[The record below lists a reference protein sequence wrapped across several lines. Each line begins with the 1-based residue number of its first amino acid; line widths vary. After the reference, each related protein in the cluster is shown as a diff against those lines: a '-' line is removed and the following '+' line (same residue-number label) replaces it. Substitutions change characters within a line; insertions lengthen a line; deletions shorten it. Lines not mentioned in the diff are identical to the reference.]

1 MIYGSKIWME
11 RNISSSYQN
20 KLNMKNIVPSSRRN
34 MFMFRNER
42 ILKAEVYVMD
52 NMENKKDSSIDLLR
66 VYNEQK
72 IVHYYFQHLIM

>member
-1 MIYGSKIWME
+1 
-11 RNISSSYQN
+11 
-20 KLNMKNIVPSSRRN
+20 

-42 ILKAEVYVMD
+42 ILKAKVYVMD
-52 NMENKKDSSIDLLR
+52 KMENKKDSSIDLLR